1 MATRAEDS
9 NPKVNVHEMH
19 EEHRQLRQE
28 LNVNRRFV
36 FERPIVI
43 AGVGLAGYAGLA
55 DKLDLRL
62 LPVPILA
69 VLLFN
74 LWFTYNRLLSNARII
89 SYIQLIHDPKDS
101 KSDRKDSKSWVGWET
116 ALHSYRTWFANHCK
130 TWSKAL
136 KTWRKAQ
143 KEISPQRDSMGFYTP
158 IFRFHLSI
166 GTIFCVFVVSSR
178 LWAADRNTF
187 DTLVIVADTIALLI
201 YGGVA
206 FFSLR
211 PSRVR
216 SSIEVCRC
224 IWEKV
229 LPDKTD
235 ISSGTS

>member
-1 MATRAEDS
+1 VATKAEDS

-69 VLLFN
+69 LLLFN

-89 SYIQLIHDPKDS
+89 SYIQLVHDPTGS
-101 KSDRKDSKSWVGWET
+101 RSWVGWET
-116 ALHSYRTWFANHCK
+116 ALHHYRTWFACNREA
-130 TWSKAL
+130 WSE
-136 KTWRKAQ
+136 AQ
-143 KEISPQRDSMGFYTP
+143 KESSPQRDSMGFYTP

-166 GTIFCVFVVSSR
+166 GTIFCIFVVLSR
-178 LWAADRNTF
+178 FWAADRNTF
-187 DTLVIVADTIALLI
+187 DTVVAGADTMDFTRQIQYRGEQMHLGEGLA
-201 YGGVA
+201 
-206 FFSLR
+206 
-211 PSRVR
+211 
-216 SSIEVCRC
+216 
-224 IWEKV
+224 
-229 LPDKTD
+229 
-235 ISSGTS
+235 